1 MNFGLLLTKT
11 YSEYFGSGHY
21 YEFGAQKRLDA
32 ATSGSYEI
40 VLMIASFFIVGSLI
54 VAAIKLALGN
64 GKVKSE
70 AKQKIPIV
78 IGAGCA
84 VFALVGFAVAVVNL
98 ASNFKF

>member
-40 VLMIASFFIVGSLI
+40 VLMIASFVIVGSLI

-70 AKQKIPIV
+70 AKQKILIV

>member
-70 AKQKIPIV
+70 AKQKILIV
-78 IGAGCA
+78 IEAGCA